1 MLILFK
7 KRVEN
12 LLKFDVFSE
21 SFIVRVNK
29 CCSNIITNPIP
40 NSTADKTSKKK
51 VKDKIF
57 VLS

>member
-21 SFIVRVNK
+21 SFIVRVSK